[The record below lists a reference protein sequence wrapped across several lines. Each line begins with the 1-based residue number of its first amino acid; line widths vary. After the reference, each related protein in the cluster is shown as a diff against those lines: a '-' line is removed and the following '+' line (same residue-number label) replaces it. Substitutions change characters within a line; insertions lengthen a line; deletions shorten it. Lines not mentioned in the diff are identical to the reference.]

1 MLFVYG
7 CFADV
12 GIVGLFRHVAVFLQ
26 HFVRFCALRGLFFIH
41 ILEFVG
47 GFAASSKIVQ
57 QMHVK
62 TALFLGHFQMYC
74 QKVQLLPSYAG
85 NKKTMIILTIAF
97 VSCFSWLRSGIERY
111 ADRKLSPCCQFF
123 VSGFVGL
130 LTYPFTCGEFFS
142 HKRIVSAFSLS
153 HDSSSND
160 RFSSHARFALHGN
173 NPLEIQ
179 LLFKSYLSL
188 ALAEKADSFR
198 VRDSHP
204 IPLFSEQACVSD

>member
-1 MLFVYG
+1 M
-7 CFADV
+7 
-12 GIVGLFRHVAVFLQ
+12 HETHPVF
-26 HFVRFCALRGLFFIH
+26 
-41 ILEFVG
+41 
-47 GFAASSKIVQ
+47 
-57 QMHVK
+57 
-62 TALFLGHFQMYC
+62 
-74 QKVQLLPSYAG
+74 
-85 NKKTMIILTIAF
+85 
-97 VSCFSWLRSGIERY
+97 W
-111 ADRKLSPCCQFF
+111 
-123 VSGFVGL
+123 FVGL

-160 RFSSHARFALHGN
+160 RFSPHAGFALHGN

-204 IPLFSEQACVSD
+204 IPLFSEQECVSKSVLPSGRACATKAMLFSCIYHCVIIHARKKTSSAQLHTKQKKS

>member
-97 VSCFSWLRSGIERY
+97 VSCISWLRSEIERS
-111 ADRKLSPCCQFF
+111 ADMKSCRKCCQFF

-130 LTYPFTCGEFFS
+130 LTYPFMHRGFS
-142 HKRIVSAFSLS
+142 LLHKRIASAFSRS
-153 HDSSSND
+153 HDSPSND
-160 RFSSHARFALHGN
+160 RFSPRADFSARKTIL
-173 NPLEIQ
+173 
-179 LLFKSYLSL
+179 
-188 ALAEKADSFR
+188 
-198 VRDSHP
+198 
-204 IPLFSEQACVSD
+204 